1 MIECANADA
10 AMRACEQVVPDVA
23 LLDVMMPGTDGF
35 TLCRNLRADPR
46 LDRSVLVMMTASDQ
60 ASERLRASDA
70 GADHYLPK
78 PFLPSTLPALVRRLL
93 AERSGSGTHDASPPP
108 ADQA

>member
-1 MIECANADA
+1 MTECANADA
-10 AMRACEQVVPDVA
+10 AMRACEHAVPDVA

-46 LDRSVLVMMTASDQ
+46 LNGTVLVMMTASDQ
-60 ASERLRASDA
+60 ASERQRASDA

-78 PFLPSTLPALVRRLL
+78 PFLPSKLPELVRRLL
-93 AERSGSGTHDASPPP
+93 AERRGNGAHDASPPV
-108 ADQA
+108 DQA